1 MTPVPDPPCD
11 CCHGAPAPRI
21 RLEQEAGD
29 QSLTICLRCL
39 RSSMLMKAA
48 SNESRGGR
56 LLRQY
61 ADEYGLHLWRSGH
74 AVYLL
79 PAMVPFEATP
89 RPAAVAL

>member
-1 MTPVPDPPCD
+1 MADPACD
-11 CCHGAPAPRI
+11 CCHGTAAPRI
-21 RLEQEAGD
+21 RLDQEAGS

-48 SNESRGGR
+48 SSEQRGSR

-61 ADEYGLHLWRSGH
+61 AEEYGLHLWRSGH

-79 PAMVPFEATP
+79 PAIAPFEQGIAA
-89 RPAAVAL
+89 RPTVAL